1 MTNDRV
7 NNFISCLLFD
17 LVGLINGGFRF
28 MSAHN
33 QLNWTDFLLCMASEL
48 AYTQL
53 GLMEED
59 PIKTQM
65 IVEKIQSLGGK
76 L

>member
-1 MTNDRV
+1 MTNGRV

-33 QLNWTDFLLCMASEL
+33 EKNWTDYLLCLASEL
-48 AYTQL
+48 AYYPS
-53 GLMEED
+53 GER
-59 PIKTQM
+59 PIQEQM
-65 IVEKIQSLGGK
+65 VVEKIQSLGGK

>member
-1 MTNDRV
+1 M
-7 NNFISCLLFD
+7 D
-17 LVGLINGGFRF
+17 LHFLRSVRGVR

-33 QLNWTDFLLCMASEL
+33 QLNWCDFLLCMASEL
-48 AYTQL
+48 AYTQM

-65 IVEKIQSLGGK
+65 IAEKIQQLGGK

>member
-1 MTNDRV
+1 
-7 NNFISCLLFD
+7 
-17 LVGLINGGFRF
+17 

-33 QLNWTDFLLCMASEL
+33 QTNWTDYLLCLASEL

-53 GLMEED
+53 GLIEED

-65 IVEKIQSLGGK
+65 IVEKIESLGGQ

>member
-1 MTNDRV
+1 
-7 NNFISCLLFD
+7 
-17 LVGLINGGFRF
+17 

-33 QLNWTDFLLCMASEL
+33 EKNWTDYLLCLASEL
-48 AYTQL
+48 AYYPI

>member
-1 MTNDRV
+1 
-7 NNFISCLLFD
+7 
-17 LVGLINGGFRF
+17 
-28 MSAHN
+28 MSEHN
-33 QLNWTDFLLCMASEL
+33 QLNWTDFLLCLASEL

-53 GLMEED
+53 GLIKED

-65 IVEKIQSLGGK
+65 IVEKIQKLGGE